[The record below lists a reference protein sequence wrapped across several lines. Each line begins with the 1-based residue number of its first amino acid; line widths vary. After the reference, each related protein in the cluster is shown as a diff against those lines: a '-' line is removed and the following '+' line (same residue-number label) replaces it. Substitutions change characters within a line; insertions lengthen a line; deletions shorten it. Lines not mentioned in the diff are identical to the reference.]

1 MMGEYAQAIAVCR
14 ATALSAAQE
23 MLHTK
28 RGNDNDDDTTAK
40 NTTAQQRQN
49 SPSDWA
55 LGAYGSTFVLA
66 PSFSLRLGAEDSLLL
81 RAAIQHDGLAVLLQ
95 SELSGRCVVTIR
107 AAARAVLCLTQC
119 QAMRL
124 ALRPSIL
131 IGQDRA
137 HAKRTLTTLSLSG
150 PLALPWQARAHSV
163 IRLGLRRGGGARPH
177 RARAPR
183 VDRRERRRQLA
194 QLRGHVD
201 GAAEVL

>member
-1 MMGEYAQAIAVCR
+1 MGEYVQVTAVGR

-28 RGNDNDDDTTAK
+28 RGNDNDNDTTVK
-40 NTTAQQRQN
+40 NTTAQQQRQN

-95 SELSGRCVVTIR
+95 SELSGRCALTSR
-107 AAARAVLCLTQC
+107 AEARVVLCLALY

-124 ALRPSIL
+124 ALRPSTL
-131 IGQDRA
+131 VGQDHA
-137 HAKRTLTTLSLSG
+137 HARRTLTT
-150 PLALPWQARAHSV
+150 R
-163 IRLGLRRGGGARPH
+163 
-177 RARAPR
+177 
-183 VDRRERRRQLA
+183 
-194 QLRGHVD
+194 
-201 GAAEVL
+201 